1 MQIDGIK
8 EYVDKRGWS
17 IEKQVCEIGSGK
29 DDKRPKRDEL
39 LKSAK
44 RREIDV
50 IVVWKLDR
58 WGRSLVD
65 LVNTLQELDVA
76 QNF

>member
-1 MQIDGIK
+1 MRR
-8 EYVDKRGWS
+8 YVKDRAWRV
-17 IEKQVCEIGSGK
+17 ELEVQDVGSGARERL
-29 DDKRPKRDEL
+29 KREDILNAAR
-39 LKSAK
+39 

-65 LVNTLQELDVA
+65 L
-76 QNF
+76 